1 MKRECGENAN
11 DTCLYMNLE
20 SWLALFALVYL
31 ASDWCLVT
39 ISKMAVRAKLH
50 RIAFLGPLLIAP
62 AVATMLLAF
71 HPIEAEHYTANT
83 HSLSCIPKG
92 NLYRFGHSNAAFPV
106 DEHWALFGCLLCGF
120 LSLVLLMHY
129 MFFDRSAIYSLDRHL
144 FSIPVFR
151 PIFTTTSLL
160 TARKREDD
168 PDHKL
173 RRRIK
178 NEKTSEYY
186 DEMTQSI
193 PMLFICTTLWH
204 EEDNEMEQL
213 LNSLGKF
220 SKARKGF
227 KLMLTQLRHSSII
240 HKRQKF

>member
-1 MKRECGENAN
+1 
-11 DTCLYMNLE
+11 MNLE

-71 HPIEAEHYTANT
+71 HPIKAGHDAANDAAMMLPT
-83 HSLSCIPKG
+83 VHAANSSLCIPKG
-92 NLYRFGHSNAAFPV
+92 NLYRFGHGNTTFPV
-106 DEHWALFGCLLCGF
+106 DEHWALFSCLLCGF
-120 LSLVLLMHY
+120 LSLALLMHY

-173 RRRIK
+173 RRKIK

-213 LNSLGKF
+213 LNSLGKLF
-220 SKARKGF
+220 ISNW
-227 KLMLTQLRHSSII
+227 S
-240 HKRQKF
+240 

>member
-1 MKRECGENAN
+1 
-11 DTCLYMNLE
+11 MNLD

-39 ISKMAVRAKLH
+39 FSKMAVRAKLN

-71 HPIEAEHYTANT
+71 HPIEAEQ
-83 HSLSCIPKG
+83 KE
-92 NLYRFGHSNAAFPV
+92 NLYRFGLGNTKFPV
-106 DEHWALFGCLLCGF
+106 DEHWALFSCLLCGF
-120 LSLVLLMHY
+120 LSLALLMHY
-129 MFFDRSAIYSLDRHL
+129 MFFDRSAIYSLDRNL
-144 FSIPVFR
+144 FSIPIFR

-168 PDHKL
+168 PDHEL
-173 RRRIK
+173 RRKIK
-178 NEKTSEYY
+178 NEKIS
-186 DEMTQSI
+186 EMTQSI

-204 EEDNEMEQL
+204 EEDFEMEQL

-220 SKARKGF
+220 TLSTN
-227 KLMLTQLRHSSII
+227 LYQHVIN
-240 HKRQKF
+240 

>member
-1 MKRECGENAN
+1 
-11 DTCLYMNLE
+11 
-20 SWLALFALVYL
+20 
-31 ASDWCLVT
+31 
-39 ISKMAVRAKLH
+39 
-50 RIAFLGPLLIAP
+50 
-62 AVATMLLAF
+62 
-71 HPIEAEHYTANT
+71 
-83 HSLSCIPKG
+83 
-92 NLYRFGHSNAAFPV
+92 
-106 DEHWALFGCLLCGF
+106 
-120 LSLVLLMHY
+120 

-173 RRRIK
+173 RRKIK

-213 LNSLGKF
+213 LNSLGELVI
-220 SKARKGF
+220 SN
-227 KLMLTQLRHSSII
+227 
-240 HKRQKF
+240 

>member
-1 MKRECGENAN
+1 
-11 DTCLYMNLE
+11 MNLE

-31 ASDWCLVT
+31 ASDWCLVKF
-39 ISKMAVRAKLH
+39 SKMAVRAKLH

-71 HPIEAEHYTANT
+71 YPIVAEQNNN
-83 HSLSCIPKG
+83 
-92 NLYRFGHSNAAFPV
+92 NLYRFGLGNTNFPV
-106 DEHWALFGCLLCGF
+106 GKHWALYSCLLCGF
-120 LSLVLLMHY
+120 LSLALLMHY
-129 MFFDRSAIYSLDRHL
+129 MFFDRSAIYSLDRQL
-144 FSIPVFR
+144 FSIPIFR

-173 RRRIK
+173 RRKIK
-178 NEKTSEYY
+178 NQKILSEEYYEAYSEKYSKEYYY

-220 SKARKGF
+220 AISTN
-227 KLMLTQLRHSSII
+227 LHQVLN
-240 HKRQKF
+240 

>member
-1 MKRECGENAN
+1 
-11 DTCLYMNLE
+11 MNLE

-71 HPIEAEHYTANT
+71 HPIKAGHDAANDAAMMLPT
-83 HSLSCIPKG
+83 RSLCIPKG
-92 NLYRFGHSNAAFPV
+92 NLYRFGHGNTTFPV
-106 DEHWALFGCLLCGF
+106 DEHWALFSCLLCGF
-120 LSLVLLMHY
+120 LSLALLMHY

-173 RRRIK
+173 RRKIK
-178 NEKTSEYY
+178 NEKNSEI
-186 DEMTQSI
+186 I

-220 SKARKGF
+220 TISRSPAERFIFLVVSFLFQIVKV
-227 KLMLTQLRHSSII
+227 
-240 HKRQKF
+240 

>member
-1 MKRECGENAN
+1 
-11 DTCLYMNLE
+11 MNLD

-31 ASDWCLVT
+31 ASDWCLVKF
-39 ISKMAVRAKLH
+39 SKMAVRAKLH

-71 HPIEAEHYTANT
+71 HPIEAEHYAANT
-83 HSLSCIPKG
+83 HSLSCIPKE
-92 NLYRFGHSNAAFPV
+92 NLYRFGHGNTTFPV
-106 DEHWALFGCLLCGF
+106 DEHWALFSCLLCGF
-120 LSLVLLMHY
+120 LSLALLMHY
-129 MFFDRSAIYSLDRHL
+129 MFFDKSAIYSLDRQL
-144 FSIPVFR
+144 FSIPIFR

-173 RRRIK
+173 RRKIK
-178 NEKTSEYY
+178 NQKILSEEYYEAYSEKYSKEYYY

-220 SKARKGF
+220 TISTN
-227 KLMLTQLRHSSII
+227 LHVIN
-240 HKRQKF
+240 

>member
-1 MKRECGENAN
+1 
-11 DTCLYMNLE
+11 MNLE

-71 HPIEAEHYTANT
+71 HPIEAGHDAANDAAMMLPT
-83 HSLSCIPKG
+83 RSLCIPKG
-92 NLYRFGHSNAAFPV
+92 NLYRFGHGNTTFPM
-106 DEHWALFGCLLCGF
+106 DEHWALFSCLLCGF
-120 LSLVLLMHY
+120 LSLALLMHY

-173 RRRIK
+173 RRKIK
-178 NEKTSEYY
+178 NEKNSEI
-186 DEMTQSI
+186 I

-220 SKARKGF
+220 NIPLSCKRFHIFGC
-227 KLMLTQLRHSSII
+227 KLFISDI
-240 HKRQKF
+240 